1 MRQEKLISDKWRG
14 ANMTNQETPLR
25 NQTAVDPGEET
36 TGAHLTA
43 ETRLRS
49 LHDTA
54 KQNKDHRRSRTI
66 PPRPETGETLWR
78 SQTCNHRK
86 EQQNRK
92 EPEGANRHQIDSLA
106 HGGLAGSK
114 KLKPGPSPNSH
125 GRVRERWRSKNKTE
139 MREKRSLRRRRKR
152 SRAGRTSEQEQHTHW
167 RERVRWVSLMREKG
181 RMLRHYVMH
190 G

>member
-14 ANMTNQETPLR
+14 ANMTNQETPSR

-66 PPRPETGETLWR
+66 PPRPETG
-78 SQTCNHRK
+78 
-86 EQQNRK
+86 
-92 EPEGANRHQIDSLA
+92 ANRHQIDSLA

-125 GRVRERWRSKNKTE
+125 GRVRERWRSKSKTE
-139 MREKRSLRRRRKR
+139 MREKGSLRRRRKR

-167 RERVRWVSLMREKG
+167 RERVRWIDDMCHLSRSVKLLYLS
-181 RMLRHYVMH
+181 
-190 G
+190 